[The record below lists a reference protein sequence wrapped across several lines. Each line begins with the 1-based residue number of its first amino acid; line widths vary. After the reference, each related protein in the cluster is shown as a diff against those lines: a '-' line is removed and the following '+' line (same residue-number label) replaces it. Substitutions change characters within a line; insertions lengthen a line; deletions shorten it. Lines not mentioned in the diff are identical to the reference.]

1 MLERRNFELCG
12 FRVYGNN
19 LGWVWDYGEVVY
31 ELNGGS
37 FFYH

>member
-19 LGWVWDYGEVVY
+19 LGCEEVVY